1 MKTKDKIIDYF
12 NELPEVIRLKEL
24 EPYIKNNEDIN
35 NKFKYMK
42 DLQKKMVASRE
53 FDLINQ
59 YNEYKK
65 EYEMVKEEL
74 LDLPFVDEYLELVD
88 YVNQLLNNLSNEIN
102 YLIDKEI
109 NN

>member
-74 LDLPFVDEYLELVD
+74 LNMPFVDEYLELVD

>member
-1 MKTKDKIIDYF
+1 MKTKTKIIDYF
-12 NELPEVIRLKEL
+12 NELPEVKRLKAL

-35 NKFKYMK
+35 NKYIMMK

-65 EYEMVKEEL
+65 EYEKIKNEL
-74 LDLPFVDEYLELVD
+74 LDMPFVEEYLELVD
-88 YVNQLLNNLSNEIN
+88 EINQLLNNLSDEIN

>member
-1 MKTKDKIIDYF
+1 LKTKDKIIDYF

-74 LDLPFVDEYLELVD
+74 LNMPFVDEYLELVD